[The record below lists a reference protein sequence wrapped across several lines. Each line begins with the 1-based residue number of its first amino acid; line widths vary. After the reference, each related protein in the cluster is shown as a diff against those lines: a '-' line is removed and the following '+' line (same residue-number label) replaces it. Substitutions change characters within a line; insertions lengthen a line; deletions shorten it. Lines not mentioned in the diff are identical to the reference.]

1 MKKNLVQESIELKKY
16 VAPKSREI
24 IIEASSIYAGS
35 PFGDTDP
42 DLQEPED

>member
-24 IIEASSIYAGS
+24 IIEASSICQS
-35 PFGDTDP
+35 SVDTDP
-42 DLQEPED
+42 DLQEAED